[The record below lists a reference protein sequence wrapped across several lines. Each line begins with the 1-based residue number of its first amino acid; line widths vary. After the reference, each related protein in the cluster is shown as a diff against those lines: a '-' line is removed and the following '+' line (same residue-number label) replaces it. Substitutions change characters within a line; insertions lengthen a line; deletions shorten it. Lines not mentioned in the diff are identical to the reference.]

1 MNAPPDF
8 RRAASHALWLALAL
22 TFACPLPGLAD
33 EHPDAR
39 RQAQLRHLLLQDC
52 GSCHGLRLTGG
63 LGPAL
68 TPGPARQAAR
78 IAGRHRAHG
87 PSANPDAP
95 WAGLLS
101 EDDAGWLVDRLIEG
115 EIAP

>member
-39 RQAQLRHLLLQDC
+39 RQAQLRHLL
-52 GSCHGLRLTGG
+52 
-63 LGPAL
+63 
-68 TPGPARQAAR
+68 
-78 IAGRHRAHG
+78 
-87 PSANPDAP
+87 
-95 WAGLLS
+95 
-101 EDDAGWLVDRLIEG
+101 DRKSVV
-115 EIAP
+115 

>member
-52 GSCHGLRLTGG
+52 GSCHG
-63 LGPAL
+63 
-68 TPGPARQAAR
+68 
-78 IAGRHRAHG
+78 
-87 PSANPDAP
+87 
-95 WAGLLS
+95 
-101 EDDAGWLVDRLIEG
+101 
-115 EIAP
+115 

>member
-8 RRAASHALWLALAL
+8 RRAASHVLWLALAL

-68 TPGPARQAAR
+68 TPRPCAAS
-78 IAGRHRAHG
+78 RANRWS
-87 PSANPDAP
+87 PPCSWAVRKPRCP